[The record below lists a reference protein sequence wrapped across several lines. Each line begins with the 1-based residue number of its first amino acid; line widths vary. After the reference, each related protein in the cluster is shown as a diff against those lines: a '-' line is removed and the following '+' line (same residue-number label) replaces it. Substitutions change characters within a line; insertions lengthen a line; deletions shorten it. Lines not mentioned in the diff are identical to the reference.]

1 MPHQRALLL
10 PLFSILAACERAPT
24 EPRAAISVV
33 PPARPAEPSLELAAR
48 AVSAAADAAV
58 AQVYAIGVP
67 TPAGARAVSFTMHG
81 NIAAALI
88 DAERA
93 WIGRDGA
100 ERALASW
107 GARGEVPDAPGLAR
121 LIGAMVYPGCRVM
134 LGGEA
139 LALGDGGSVRGPA
152 PALGPHPGG
161 GRVLTFA
168 FVIPEGQGGA
178 GLHVA
183 RWRWTDSG
191 LLIEASPHP
200 ERR

>member
-1 MPHQRALLL
+1 MPYQRVLLL
-10 PLFSILAACERAPT
+10 PLVALLSACERAPT
-24 EPRAAISVV
+24 EPRAAVAV
-33 PPARPAEPSLELAAR
+33 APPARPAAPSLELAAR
-48 AVSAAADAAV
+48 RVSGAADATV
-58 AQVYAIGVP
+58 AQAYALGVP
-67 TPAGARAVSFTMHG
+67 TPAGSMAVGFTLHG
-81 NIAAALI
+81 NPAAALV

-100 ERALASW
+100 ERALAQWS
-107 GARGEVPDAPGLAR
+107 ARGDVPDAPGLAR
-121 LIGAMVYPGCRVM
+121 LVGAMVYPGCPVL
-134 LGGEA
+134 LGGET
-139 LALGDGGSVRGPA
+139 LAFGDGGPVRGPA

-161 GRVLTFA
+161 GRILTFA
-168 FVIPEGQGGA
+168 FVIPEGRDGA